1 MAVGQSGE
9 RVVTMTAAAD
19 AITGTKIVESMRWIG
34 VTAGDDLV
42 VDDSAGNIIW
52 VAKAETNNFTDAITF
67 GPQQFDG
74 VVVDTIDS
82 GTLYVY
88 LA

>member
-1 MAVGQSGE
+1 MAVGQAGE

-19 AITGTKIVESMRWIG
+19 EIEGTKIVEQLRWTG
-34 VTAGDDLV
+34 VTAADDLKV
-42 VDDSAGNIIW
+42 VDSADNIVW
-52 VAKAETNNFTDAITF
+52 ETVAESNNYTDVIVF
-67 GPQQFDG
+67 GPSMFEG
-74 VVVDTIDS
+74 LKIETIDS